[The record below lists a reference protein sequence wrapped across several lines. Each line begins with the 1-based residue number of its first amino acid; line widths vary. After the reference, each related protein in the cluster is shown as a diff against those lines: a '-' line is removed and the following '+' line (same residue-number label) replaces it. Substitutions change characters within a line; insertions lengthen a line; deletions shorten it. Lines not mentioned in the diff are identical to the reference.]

1 MHFDTKNY
9 LKSTRNHTAKHAR
22 SEPGKMHISD
32 QNNQESSS
40 KILPHRKNYE
50 KIQDQ
55 VAYLKVWLR
64 LLFKVFFTWK
74 YIKIIFFFILKKL
87 FLTSA
92 YQNNLK
98 PSKNINLK

>member
-1 MHFDTKNY
+1 
-9 LKSTRNHTAKHAR
+9 
-22 SEPGKMHISD
+22 MHISD

-50 KIQDQ
+50 KIQEQ

-74 YIKIIFFFILKKL
+74 YIKIIFFL
-87 FLTSA
+87 FL
-92 YQNNLK
+92 
-98 PSKNINLK
+98 KNYF